1 VAGSLRVVVDAAPV
15 VSQHTPATS
24 ENQGSRKYTCGVTP
38 GHARQGRPLETQA
51 AGATTRPGAAGARRR
66 GRQPVALPVRLAA
79 AHTAYTAQL
88 SVAPLSA
95 ETRRTY
101 ASKTR
106 QYLAWLPTA
115 VVDGDPLTNPAARD
129 QAVGDWRAH
138 LVTAAN
144 QAPATVN
151 NALAAVD
158 DFYARRGMGRA
169 AVERTSV
176 PAMAPRSL
184 TRSAQLRWLRA
195 VESDPSPRDRALASL
210 PFYAGARI
218 AETVRLDTSDVA
230 TSGHQG
236 VLHIH
241 GNGDR
246 IREVPIHPNLRADIH
261 HWLADRG
268 RWPGADTNPALFLN
282 HRGGRL
288 SVRGARDVIARI
300 AVAAGLGADTTAQV
314 LRHTFAATLVAGG
327 TDLVLVADL
336 LGHARLDTTRSYA
349 APTAQDRIKAL
360 GLLPSTTDRAI
371 AETSRP

>member
-1 VAGSLRVVVDAAPV
+1 
-15 VSQHTPATS
+15 
-24 ENQGSRKYTCGVTP
+24 VTP
-38 GHARQGRPLETQA
+38 GQARQGRPPETQA
-51 AGATTRPGAAGARRR
+51 AEATAGPGAAGARRR

-88 SVAPLSA
+88 SAAPLSA

-106 QYLAWLPTA
+106 QYLAWLATA

-129 QAVGDWRAH
+129 QAVADWRAY

-158 DFYARRGMGRA
+158 DFYTRRGMGRA
-169 AVERTSV
+169 TVERTSV
-176 PAMAPRSL
+176 PSKAPRSL

-218 AETVRLDTSDVA
+218 AETVRLDTSDLA
-230 TSGHQG
+230 ASGYQG
-236 VLHIH
+236 VLRIQ

-246 IREVPIHPNLRADIH
+246 IRDVPIHPNLQADID
-261 HWLADRG
+261 HWLADRA

-300 AVAAGLGADTTAQV
+300 AVTAGLGVDTTARV
-314 LRHTFAATLVAGG
+314 LRHTFAATLVGG
-327 TDLVLVADL
+327 GADLVLVADL
-336 LGHARLDTTRSYA
+336 LGHARLDTTRGYA
-349 APTAQDRIKAL
+349 ASSAQDSVKAV
-360 GLLPSTTDRAI
+360 GLLPSTTDRTA
-371 AETSRP
+371 AEASRP